1 MKCNVMQ
8 CTNSEN
14 ILINAFYIPSAYNK
28 IQSKTKTKLCE
39 IKGLYIKKKD
49 RVLWGFFDGF
59 LS

>member
-1 MKCNVMQ
+1 MQ